1 MFFEVPATDTLSLL
15 NDLPAVVVKAET
27 TDTNFIMT
35 LAFKDIYSLAC
46 GISKLDMVQYYGS
59 LL

>member
-35 LAFKDIYSLAC
+35 LHNFSI
-46 GISKLDMVQYYGS
+46 
-59 LL
+59 